1 MTTKRTP
8 STTEFILMIIMFVL
22 LTLIIHQVKD
32 AVRTE
37 WTKEVTVATILGLE
51 SILIGIVGI
60 IIMAIP
66 LFITDN
72 AQKIII
78 KEIKTTSYYDFGIL
92 FILAVII
99 TLLSYLSIYFINH
112 DMGYVIKVVLI
123 IEVIVAM
130 FSYT

>member
-1 MTTKRTP
+1 
-8 STTEFILMIIMFVL
+8 MFVL